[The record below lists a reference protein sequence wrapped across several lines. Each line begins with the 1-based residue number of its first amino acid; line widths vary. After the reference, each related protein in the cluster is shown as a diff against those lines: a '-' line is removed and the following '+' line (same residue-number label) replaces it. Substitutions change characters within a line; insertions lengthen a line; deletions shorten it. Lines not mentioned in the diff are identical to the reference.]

1 MKSWL
6 VARWAAGRASLIISV
21 AFCVFALAL
30 LLLPPSGCGVPI
42 VELFGHNF
50 GSRQISDHTI
60 ASYDCRSI
68 ARTGVPIGLVVGL
81 LASWSL
87 LAPRRKAGSR

>member
-6 VARWAAGRASLIISV
+6 VERWAAGKASLIISG

-30 LLLPPSGCGVPI
+30 LLLPQNGCGVPI

-50 GSRQISDHTI
+50 GSRQVSERTI

-68 ARTGVPIGLVVGL
+68 ARSGVPIGVVVGL
-81 LASWSL
+81 LASWFL
-87 LAPRRKAGSR
+87 FAPRRERESR